1 MAQMD
6 GVDADQLLK
15 KADMA
20 LYAAKNGG
28 GCDHRFFALRWRKQR
43 RKGARSNSTC
53 AKPWLRSVPT
63 LLPAT
68 GRFAHRPRDDLRSID
83 ALETSKSRHGAIA
96 AVPQGSPAILGIL
109 PGSRLAIIPADH
121 GQPRC
126 RQDRHGRRRAIPR
139 GAPVLFAAAHSG
151 GRASGDQP
159 WHISLLAGH
168 RCAPLSLVEY

>member
-53 AKPWLRSVPT
+53 AKPWLRICSNSTSSHLSICALVR
-63 LLPAT
+63 
-68 GRFAHRPRDDLRSID
+68 GVRD
-83 ALETSKSRHGAIA
+83 
-96 AVPQGSPAILGIL
+96 
-109 PGSRLAIIPADH
+109 PGTPY
-121 GQPRC
+121 
-126 RQDRHGRRRAIPR
+126 
-139 GAPVLFAAAHSG
+139 
-151 GRASGDQP
+151 
-159 WHISLLAGH
+159 
-168 RCAPLSLVEY
+168 APLSPLDRTQAGRRS